1 MPAHVVVRMSRI
13 LLVSLTLAVSL
24 SATVFCGLAR
34 PLFAA
39 SGAMTEV
46 FPVQKA
52 APIVIVIETAGSEA
66 ELRGHMRV
74 KNHVAELSTGTIRF
88 SEAPIGSFG
97 FIAPQSLGMALVTQ
111 SPDLELERVASTF
124 NAYEIHKVA
133 DGNGLLVG
141 FMSTDAA
148 SRIFPSERP
157 KNLRIALY
165 SNSVDKAPTIVA
177 VPLSKLMI
185 DRMPMRLDPKKSD
198 SPVVLDMDLLTTVN
212 RKSPGRQ

>member
-1 MPAHVVVRMSRI
+1 MSRI
-13 LLVSLTLAVSL
+13 LLVLPSLV
-24 SATVFCGLAR
+24 VFLLVLTFSCVLTR

-39 SGAMTEV
+39 SEAMTEV

-52 APIVIVIETAGSEA
+52 APIAIVIETAGSEA
-66 ELRGHMRV
+66 ELRRHMRV

-148 SRIFPSERP
+148 SQISPSERP

-198 SPVVLDMDLLTTVN
+198 SPVMLDMDLLTTVN

>member
-1 MPAHVVVRMSRI
+1 
-13 LLVSLTLAVSL
+13 
-24 SATVFCGLAR
+24 
-34 PLFAA
+34 
-39 SGAMTEV
+39 MTEV

-52 APIVIVIETAGSEA
+52 APIAIVIETAGSEA
-66 ELRGHMRV
+66 ELRRHMRV

-88 SEAPIGSFG
+88 SKAPIGSFG

-111 SPDLELERVASTF
+111 SPDLELEREASTF

-148 SRIFPSERP
+148 SQISPSERP

-198 SPVVLDMDLLTTVN
+198 SPVVLDMDLQTTVN